1 MLNLRYPTLG
11 ETSGAAL
18 RVMAASRPLVVFDH
32 GWYAEL
38 PDDAAIKI
46 PPLDEAAL
54 LAALLELARSP
65 GWRAA
70 LGAAAARYVA
80 AECAPEIIADAYVDF
95 LARVLE
101 PAG

>member
-1 MLNLRYPTLG
+1 
-11 ETSGAAL
+11 
-18 RVMAASRPLVVFDH
+18 MAARRALVVFDH
-32 GWYAEL
+32 GWYAEI
-38 PDDAAIKI
+38 PDVAAVKV
-46 PPLDEAAL
+46 PPMDEAAL
-54 LAALLELARSP
+54 LAALLELARSS
-65 GWRAA
+65 GQRAA